1 MSSAIEDTVTKLNS
15 TFGSIHTFITSILA
29 AATDSTNVLYVS
41 YPYLQYGSKLYEW
54 WAIKL
59 SNADIVVKESK
70 QQYKIEFSITGAGV
84 HGFNN
89 CEGQRASRALE
100 PGKPL
105 DNDESSNYHWF
116 VEAGKINLAIDME
129 NGFDRN
135 GKLTFSN
142 PIGINTT
149 RFDDDIKFAE
159 ITTVDAVK
167 DFIKALPVMRIINRQ
182 NS

>member
-1 MSSAIEDTVTKLNS
+1 MSGIIEDTVSQLNN
-15 TFGSIHTFITSILA
+15 TFESIHRFIMNVLSA
-29 AATDSTNVLYVS
+29 SADSNNVLYVA
-41 YPYLQYGSKLYEW
+41 YPKLQSDSKLYEW

-70 QQYKIEFSITGAGV
+70 QQYKIEFSITGSGV

-89 CEGQRASRALE
+89 REGESASQALS
-100 PGKPL
+100 PGVPTPA
-105 DNDESSNYHWF
+105 DESSAYHWF
-116 VEAGKINLAIDME
+116 IEAGKINLAIDME

-149 RFDDDIKFAE
+149 RFDDDILYAE
-159 ITTVDAVK
+159 TTTVDAVK
-167 DFIKALPVMRIINRQ
+167 SFIQALPVIKIIDRK